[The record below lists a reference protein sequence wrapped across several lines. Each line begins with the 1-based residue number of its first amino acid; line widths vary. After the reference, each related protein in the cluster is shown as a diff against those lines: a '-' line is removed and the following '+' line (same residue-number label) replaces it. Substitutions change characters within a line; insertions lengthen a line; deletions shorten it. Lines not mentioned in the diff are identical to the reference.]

1 MDFKKKVLMVNT
13 KHFLSST
20 EKVFQ
25 AWGIQKQYNWGKG
38 QYSKC
43 QTGPRKKPQKTEV
56 YMQLKKPPQGPNAQS
71 WHLMNVQQQSELVF
85 MKKNKKQK
93 QWLRDRLTD

>member
-43 QTGPRKKPQKTEV
+43 QTGPRKKPQKTED
-56 YMQLKKPPQGPNAQS
+56 YMQLKKPQGPNAQS